1 MSIAGIDS
9 GPVLAQL
16 SNSNQDGMSVNQIAA
31 LLDSN
36 QTQADAALQL
46 IQSVGQSPETQV
58 GQEPMGQRDPQA
70 AQQSG
75 RLDVYA

>member
-9 GPVLAQL
+9 GAILAQL
-16 SNSNQDGMSVNQIAA
+16 SNSNQDGLSVNQIAA

-46 IQSVGQSPETQV
+46 IQSIGQSPQTQV
-58 GQEPMGQRDPQA
+58 GQEPLAQRDPQA
-70 AQQSG
+70 AQQSV